1 MQADN
6 DSSAASPS
14 VTPSGNTR
22 TGGVDPTSQM
32 PASTYGYDAVAA
44 ALATTVCYQWPRQC
58 AHHSDYGC
66 LNASK
71 GVKMREQIIR
81 PRRGDLEAATQPH
94 PFRSS
99 GEYVGPARVEV
110 CDLCGLAQRTARIH
124 LEETKS
130 D

>member
-1 MQADN
+1 MTD
-6 DSSAASPS
+6 P
-14 VTPSGNTR
+14 NTR
-22 TGGVDPTSQM
+22 GADAESGSRHASSEGSNTSAT
-32 PASTYGYDAVAA
+32 PPAVA
-44 ALATTVCYQWPRQC
+44 VCYQWPRQC
-58 AHHSDYGC
+58 AHHSDFGC
-66 LNASK
+66 RNASK
-71 GVKMREQIIR
+71 GVRMREQTIR